1 MNLLKHL
8 LFVVAFTST
17 TLLDNCV
24 SAFVRTNYNGYTN
37 AYQKRTAVTSQKMV
51 FERMSEDC
59 IGAIVIAQ
67 REAQKCAQ
75 TQLEAPFL
83 VAGIID
89 MPESPALE
97 RTFKQYGITWRK
109 TTQALQVMYSSEEKT
124 DGLGKFFKPRNPD
137 DDLPFSRDVQKVLK
151 SAGNMAD
158 QMGSKSIQSQHLFLA
173 MMEYKAG
180 KPSTAVTDNVSNGAY
195 ALITKMDPNLKAI
208 DMCES
213 LLDHLKENEEK
224 EERDLVT
231 GIGEGAG
238 TKTLDECGIDLTAQA
253 RDGLLDVVQGRDK
266 EIQACIR
273 TLVRRRKNNVCLIGE
288 PGVGKTA
295 IAEGIA
301 QVLISPECPARL
313 KGTRLMSLE
322 LSTLVAGTK
331 YRGEFE
337 ERLQAIIA
345 EVTDPKAPPT
355 MLFIDEIHN
364 LVGAGA
370 AEGGMDAA
378 NLLKPALARG
388 QLQVIG
394 ATTISEYR
402 KHIEK
407 DAALERRFQPCMIK
421 EPSVLETIEI
431 LRAIAQ
437 AYEEH
442 HKVKYTP
449 ESLVAA
455 AKLSE
460 RYLVDRFLPDKVCMT
475 QSLRLLDVPSDS
487 CTNITISSIFQAID
501 LLDEAG
507 AIAHLNEY
515 SEGIDGED
523 DHIPVVDENTV
534 AMVIS
539 EWASIPL
546 GKLESDEMERLL
558 ELEEDMASRVKGQKR
573 AIQAVSRAV
582 RRARSGLRDPNRP
595 IASFMFCGPTGTGEF
610 FQCESVHHR
619 CCQLLIALPS
629 FFRENRALQDFG

>member
-1 MNLLKHL
+1 
-8 LFVVAFTST
+8 
-17 TLLDNCV
+17 
-24 SAFVRTNYNGYTN
+24 
-37 AYQKRTAVTSQKMV
+37 
-51 FERMSEDC
+51 
-59 IGAIVIAQ
+59 
-67 REAQKCAQ
+67 
-75 TQLEAPFL
+75 
-83 VAGIID
+83 
-89 MPESPALE
+89 
-97 RTFKQYGITWRK
+97 
-109 TTQALQVMYSSEEKT
+109 
-124 DGLGKFFKPRNPD
+124 
-137 DDLPFSRDVQKVLK
+137 
-151 SAGNMAD
+151 
-158 QMGSKSIQSQHLFLA
+158 
-173 MMEYKAG
+173 
-180 KPSTAVTDNVSNGAY
+180 
-195 ALITKMDPNLKAI
+195 
-208 DMCES
+208 
-213 LLDHLKENEEK
+213 
-224 EERDLVT
+224 VT

-337 ERLQAIIA
+337 ERLQSIIQ

-394 ATTISEYR
+394 ATTIAEYR

-407 DAALERRFQPCMIK
+407 DAALERRFQPCMVK
-421 EPSVLETIEI
+421 EPSVPETIEI
-431 LRAIAQ
+431 LRAIAE

-442 HKVKYTP
+442 HKVTYTP

-460 RYLVDRFLPDKVCMT
+460 RYLTDRFLPDKVCMT
-475 QSLRLLDVPSDS
+475 HYSWWMCHLIVVLILPSP
-487 CTNITISSIFQAID
+487 
-501 LLDEAG
+501 L
-507 AIAHLNEY
+507 Y
-515 SEGIDGED
+515 SRQLTCWMK
-523 DHIPVVDENTV
+523 P
-534 AMVIS
+534 
-539 EWASIPL
+539 
-546 GKLESDEMERLL
+546 ERLL
-558 ELEEDMASRVKGQKR
+558 
-573 AIQAVSRAV
+573 I
-582 RRARSGLRDPNRP
+582 
-595 IASFMFCGPTGTGEF
+595 
-610 FQCESVHHR
+610 
-619 CCQLLIALPS
+619 
-629 FFRENRALQDFG
+629 

>member
-1 MNLLKHL
+1 MNILKQL
-8 LFVVAFTST
+8 CFVVALVPT
-17 TLLDNCV
+17 TLLQSRV
-24 SAFVRTNYNGYTN
+24 TAFVPPTHRSHENLLQRRT
-37 AYQKRTAVTSQKMV
+37 TATTRKMV

-59 IGAIVIAQ
+59 IGAIVTAQ
-67 REAQKCAQ
+67 KEAQKCSQ

-89 MPESPALE
+89 MTESSAMD

-109 TTQALQVMYSSEEKT
+109 TIQALQVMYPSEEKSAAI
-124 DGLGKFFKPRNPD
+124 GSFFKSRDPD

-180 KPSTAVTDNVSNGAY
+180 NPSAAVTDNVSNGAY
-195 ALITKMDPNLKAI
+195 AVITKIDPKVKGI

-213 LLDHLKENEEK
+213 LLGHLQENEEK
-224 EERDLVT
+224 ERDLVT

-266 EIQACIR
+266 EILACMR

-301 QVLISPECPARL
+301 QVLVSPECPARL

-337 ERLQAIIA
+337 ERLQAIIQ

-394 ATTISEYR
+394 ATTIAEYR

-407 DAALERRFQPCMIK
+407 DAALERRLQPCMVK
-421 EPSVLETIEI
+421 EPSVPETTDI
-431 LRAIAQ
+431 LRAIVDS
-437 AYEEH
+437 YEEH
-442 HKVKYTP
+442 HKVTYTP

-460 RYLVDRFLPDKVCMT
+460 RYLTDRFLPDKVH
-475 QSLRLLDVPSDS
+475 
-487 CTNITISSIFQAID
+487 TNCLF
-501 LLDEAG
+501 
-507 AIAHLNEY
+507 
-515 SEGIDGED
+515 
-523 DHIPVVDENTV
+523 
-534 AMVIS
+534 M
-539 EWASIPL
+539 L
-546 GKLESDEMERLL
+546 GVCLKSKL
-558 ELEEDMASRVKGQKR
+558 
-573 AIQAVSRAV
+573 
-582 RRARSGLRDPNRP
+582 
-595 IASFMFCGPTGTGEF
+595 
-610 FQCESVHHR
+610 H
-619 CCQLLIALPS
+619 
-629 FFRENRALQDFG
+629 